1 MHKTEDNGYA
11 TRVRAKLS
19 AKKTVTW
26 SESRSAS
33 KDMDCLVA
41 WAPEG
46 GVAYPKGPRANG
58 L

>member
-11 TRVRAKLS
+11 TRVSAKLS

-33 KDMDCLVA
+33 RDMDCLV
-41 WAPEG
+41 APEG
-46 GVAYPKGPRANG
+46 GVAYPKSPRANG

>member
-11 TRVRAKLS
+11 TRVSAKLS

-33 KDMDCLVA
+33 KDMDCMV
-41 WAPEG
+41 APEG